1 MKLPI
6 LNYHGFQG
14 RAGEYAW
21 EGEEIPYVLE
31 AQAFNDQLSEAS
43 KRGFY
48 TLRSSE
54 LRAWAEGKK
63 SGRAMMFTF
72 DDGLKSHYEHAAPA
86 LKRKG
91 YTGIFFIPAGMVGR
105 QTHMN
110 WNELRNL
117 SRDGF
122 EIGSHG
128 LNHVPLTDLTDGELR
143 EELETS
149 KKILEEGLGVP
160 VKSFSIPR
168 GFHSGRL
175 AAAAKKAGYEYL
187 YTSRFDLNASEID
200 LFYLRR
206 MVVKKST
213 TLNQFINFIEG
224 NLGWRRPW
232 EAMKEK
238 VRGAVPPVFYDR
250 LAAMKRGMP

>member
-21 EGEEIPYVLE
+21 EAEEVPYVLE
-31 AQAFNDQLSEAS
+31 ASVFNEQLQEAA

-54 LRAWAEGKK
+54 LRSWAEGKK
-63 SGRAMMFTF
+63 AGRPMMFTF
-72 DDGLKSHYEHAAPA
+72 DDGLKSHFQHAAPA

-91 YTGIFFIPAGMVGR
+91 YTGIFFVPAGMVGKE
-105 QTHMN
+105 THMS
-110 WNELRNL
+110 WDELRQL

-128 LNHVPLTDLTDGELR
+128 LHHVPLTDLTDGELR

-149 KKILEEGLGVP
+149 KKMLEDGLGAP

-175 AAAAKKAGYEYL
+175 AGFAAKAGYEFL
-187 YTSRFDLNASEID
+187 HTSRFDVNYQNID

-213 TLNQFINFIEG
+213 TLNQFISYIEG
-224 NLGWRRPW
+224 NLGWRRTW
-232 EAMKEK
+232 ESMKET
-238 VRGAVPPVFYDR
+238 VRGAVPPVFYDK
-250 LAAMKRGMP
+250 LAALKRGMP